1 MRRRRAT
8 RNAHDGG
15 RISPS
20 GPVPWRLRCHA
31 AVTGAI
37 PIGAHVVRRGVAYHD
52 SHTRK
57 ARVKGRPQPVDSE
70 REPEATF
77 AAVKPACNRAL
88 RPDRKIN
95 AHQGHF
101 PTPLVNAG
109 KRLTPSAGWCQLI
122 LLEGSLPCS
131 HLGNEKASQSLPAP
145 DVADPESVL
154 ACPPRSRPWY
164 HPRSAIGLVR
174 RQR

>member
-15 RISPS
+15 HISAS
-20 GPVPWRLRCHA
+20 GPVPGRLRCHA
-31 AVTGAI
+31 AVTGAT
-37 PIGAHVVRRGVAYHD
+37 PIDAHVVRRGVAYHD
-52 SHTRK
+52 SHTRN
-57 ARVKGRPQPVDSE
+57 ARVKGMPQPVDSE

-101 PTPLVNAG
+101 PTPLVNTG
-109 KRLTPSAGWCQLI
+109 KRLTPSVGWCQLNR
-122 LLEGSLPCS
+122 LEGSLPVPVV
-131 HLGNEKASQSLPAP
+131 GNEQASQSLPAP

-154 ACPPRSRPWY
+154 ARPRGRA
-164 HPRSAIGLVR
+164 RGITFVVQFAL
-174 RQR
+174 

>member
-1 MRRRRAT
+1 MQRRRAT
-8 RNAHDGG
+8 RNAHEGG

-31 AVTGAI
+31 AVTGAT

-52 SHTRK
+52 SHTRNS
-57 ARVKGRPQPVDSE
+57 RVKGLPQPVDSE

-77 AAVKPACNRAL
+77 AAVKPACDRTL

-95 AHQGHF
+95 AHQARF

-109 KRLTPSAGWCQLI
+109 KRLTPSVGGCQLNR
-122 LLEGSLPCS
+122 LEGSLPCA
-131 HLGNEKASQSLPAP
+131 HHGNEKASQSLPAP
-145 DVADPESVL
+145 DVADPESAL
-154 ACPPRSRPWY
+154 ARPRGRA
-164 HPRSAIGLVR
+164 RGITLAVQFAL
-174 RQR
+174 